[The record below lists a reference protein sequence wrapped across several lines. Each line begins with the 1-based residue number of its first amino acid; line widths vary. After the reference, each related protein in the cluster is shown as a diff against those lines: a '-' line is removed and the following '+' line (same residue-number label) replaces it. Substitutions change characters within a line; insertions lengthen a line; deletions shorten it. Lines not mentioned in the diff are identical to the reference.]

1 MSFKKS
7 VNLLESGSVCEVGCR
22 ISRGQLLPSLCAVK
36 LDGSVPSGITGA
48 YHSAG
53 TGKYFLCTDSRVYVS
68 DGGTGFTQSEPIAGE
83 PFFIED
89 IYEGNPRAVI
99 VNGSNAITYSGFS
112 QRAFSYGAK
121 LCCGV
126 MHCGRLFGVDGD
138 DRFKVRWSGEGGLC
152 DWEQKINGSGS
163 VTLDP
168 ERGTVLDIVEYGEKL
183 IALRRS
189 GLTVLSMFGAPENFS
204 VGLTDTDCAE
214 IYRGTAKV
222 AGGRLLFYTA
232 DGLRAFDGSTVK
244 TVEHNYSR
252 DVSAPV
258 CAAAFDGK
266 YFLSCYSKSLNSD
279 AVLCYDTA
287 EGASRLI
294 DCKAEGLCTADAVF
308 AYNSLGAYRL
318 GYGGKFLFA
327 NAFDFGDDRE
337 KTVTKIFVS
346 GNADIEISNGRIS
359 RRFTGVSGAVRP
371 RLRGKSFTVKVT
383 GTTPLYG
390 LSATA
395 EECNAV

>member
-1 MSFKKS
+1 M
-7 VNLLESGSVCEVGCR
+7 
-22 ISRGQLLPSLCAVK
+22 
-36 LDGSVPSGITGA
+36 
-48 YHSAG
+48 
-53 TGKYFLCTDSRVYVS
+53 
-68 DGGTGFTQSEPIAGE
+68 
-83 PFFIED
+83 
-89 IYEGNPRAVI
+89 
-99 VNGSNAITYSGFS
+99 
-112 QRAFSYGAK
+112 
-121 LCCGV
+121 
-126 MHCGRLFGVDGD
+126 
-138 DRFKVRWSGEGGLC
+138 
-152 DWEQKINGSGS
+152 
-163 VTLDP
+163 
-168 ERGTVLDIVEYGEKL
+168 LDIVEYGEKL
-183 IALRRS
+183 IALRKS